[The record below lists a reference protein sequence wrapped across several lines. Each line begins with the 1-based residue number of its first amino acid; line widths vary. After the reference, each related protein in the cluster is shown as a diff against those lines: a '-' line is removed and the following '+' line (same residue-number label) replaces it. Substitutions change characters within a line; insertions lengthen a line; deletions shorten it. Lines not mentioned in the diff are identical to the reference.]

1 MVKYLAIL
9 AVLLSVAQAPVQ
21 APGQASN
28 RPGANGQ
35 NPASA
40 VHAGKNPAVADPSAM
55 GSQDTGTPSPK
66 AESDESVGEHGQPII
81 VTLPATPPA
90 PWTLREKISWGA
102 SLVLV
107 ILGYAGVMLA
117 LRTLKIIQRQ
127 TESNEAAAQAALDS
141 AHAALL
147 NAQSIIGAERPWL
160 LISIEPF
167 LTMENCF
174 KVMVTNRGRTPA
186 RIVALADRMRIAKDE
201 THLPASPAYDGE
213 ESGGRPVP
221 IILLPGESTGIR
233 RVSRDDVKRMCKSD
247 ESLRRV
253 EQWEDKL
260 FVYGKVTYR
269 DLIAPADKQIHETDW
284 CCWFIYREAQCNLV
298 SAGPPDYNRHT

>member
-1 MVKYLAIL
+1 
-9 AVLLSVAQAPVQ
+9 
-21 APGQASN
+21 
-28 RPGANGQ
+28 
-35 NPASA
+35 
-40 VHAGKNPAVADPSAM
+40 M